1 MTTADPQRRISQL
14 QQDLREHAHRY
25 YVLDAPTITDGEYD
39 RLFRELQELENQF
52 PELVDAD
59 SPTQRVG
66 GAPLAAFAQVEHRL
80 PMLSLENAFTES
92 DLLAFEDRLRRYLQS
107 QVAIAYVSEPKLDG
121 LAVELIYERGILVQ
135 ASTRGDGT
143 IGEDITAQVR
153 TISAIPLRL
162 TQTTNDLAV
171 RGEVFMRH
179 AGFRRLN
186 TQQLAENKPPFANPR
201 NAAAGSLRQLDPAIT
216 ASRPLDFFA
225 YGVASP
231 QDTGCQTQG
240 DLLAFLSD
248 RGIPTNPLT
257 RRCADI
263 NEVIATFAEM
273 AAKRHSLPYE
283 IDGMVVKV
291 DSLDLQERLG
301 SKARAPRWAVAW
313 KFPASQASTTLRDV
327 EFQVGRT
334 GAITPVAILEPV
346 NVGGVMVSR
355 ATLHNQDEFL
365 RKDLRLGDTVIVQ
378 RAGDVI
384 PEIVKPVIELRSG
397 EERAILMPTT
407 CPSCSHPLE
416 RSADEVVTRC
426 NNSHCPAQ
434 RRRSLIHFAAKPG
447 LDIEGLGARNIE
459 QLFDLGLIQDIPDI
473 FNLQVDQL
481 AGLDGW
487 GEKSAENLI
496 EAIAQRKNPPLG
508 RFLAALG
515 IRFVGEVTAAILEER
530 YPSLQALAAATKD
543 ELLELAGIGSQ
554 AATAIVDYFSD
565 PTVQEMLQR
574 FAAAEVTPQ
583 PPQRRTNN
591 LALSG
596 FTLVFTGSLQL
607 LSRDEAKKL
616 VKEHGGQLAT
626 AVTRKTTHVVAG
638 AKAGSKLKDAE
649 AMGKTILSEAEF
661 IKMIGR

>member
-1 MTTADPQRRISQL
+1 MTTADPRRRISKL

-39 RLFRELQELENQF
+39 RLFRELQDLENQF

-66 GAPLAAFAQVEHRL
+66 GAPLTAFAQVEHRL
-80 PMLSLENAFTES
+80 PMLSLENAFAES
-92 DLLAFEDRLRRYLQS
+92 DLFAFEDRLRRYLQA

-121 LAVELIYERGILVQ
+121 LAVELIYERGVLVQ

-143 IGEDITAQVR
+143 IGEDITAQIR

-162 TQTTNDLAV
+162 TGKADDLAV

-231 QDTGCQTQG
+231 QDTGCQTQA

-248 RGIPTNPLT
+248 LGIPTNPLT

-263 NEVIATFAEM
+263 NEVIAAFAEM
-273 AAKRHSLPYE
+273 AASRHNLPYE

-346 NVGGVMVSR
+346 NVGGVLVSR

-397 EERAILMPTT
+397 EERPILMPTS

-416 RSADEVVTRC
+416 RSVDEVVTRC

-447 LDIEGLGARNIE
+447 LDIEGLGARAVE

-481 AGLDGW
+481 AGLEGW

-530 YPSLQALAAATKD
+530 YPSLPALAAATKD
-543 ELLELAGIGSQ
+543 ELLELSGIGSQ
-554 AATAIVDYFSD
+554 AASAIVDYFSD

-574 FAAAEVTPQ
+574 LAAAKVTPQ
-583 PPQRRTNN
+583 PPQQRTDR

-596 FTLVFTGSLQL
+596 LTLVFTGSLQL

-649 AMGKTILSEAEF
+649 AMGKIILSEAEF
-661 IKMIGR
+661 IEMIGK

>member
-1 MTTADPQRRISQL
+1 MTTADPRRRISKL

-66 GAPLAAFAQVEHRL
+66 GAPLTAFAQVEHRL
-80 PMLSLENAFTES
+80 PMLSLENAFAES
-92 DLLAFEDRLRRYLQS
+92 DLFAFEDRLRRYLQA

-121 LAVELIYERGILVQ
+121 LAVELIYERGVLVQ

-143 IGEDITAQVR
+143 IGEDITAQIR

-162 TQTTNDLAV
+162 TGKADDLAV

-201 NAAAGSLRQLDPAIT
+201 NAAAGSLRQLDPAVT

-231 QDTGCQTQG
+231 QDTGCQTQA
-240 DLLAFLSD
+240 DLLTFLSD
-248 RGIPTNPLT
+248 LGIPTNPLT

-263 NEVIATFAEM
+263 NEVIAAFAEM
-273 AAKRHSLPYE
+273 ATKRHGLPYE

-397 EERAILMPTT
+397 EERPILMPTT

-447 LDIEGLGARNIE
+447 LDIEGLGARAVE

-481 AGLDGW
+481 AGLEGW

-530 YPSLQALAAATKD
+530 YPSLPALAAATKD
-543 ELLELAGIGSQ
+543 ELLELSGIGSQ
-554 AATAIVDYFSD
+554 AASAIVDYFSD

-574 FAAAEVTPQ
+574 LAAAEVTPQ
-583 PPQRRTNN
+583 PPQRRTDR

-596 FTLVFTGSLQL
+596 LTLVFTGSLQL

-649 AMGKTILSEAEF
+649 AMGKIILSEAEF
-661 IKMIGR
+661 IEMIGK